1 MSKTLEEVYNEYM
14 HLEHKGTPHQ
24 GPTPHSGRYKYG
36 SGENPYQR
44 AKTWQDTVAK
54 YRREG
59 LNDTEIAYKLGV
71 STSDFRARNSAASQ
85 EVRRE
90 RMSMIQIL
98 SDKGMTPTEI
108 SRDTGIPEAT
118 VRMNLDK
125 KVQYNLT
132 RMEGIKTDLTKLVD
146 KHEYIDIGKG
156 AAENMGVTPNQLK
169 RAVDQLKETGE
180 FHTHSV
186 YVKSIT
192 NDQHWVEHKVLTRDP
207 DKLSASHNRDK
218 ITAINVYKDDGV
230 TKLGLKPIEHLSGK
244 KVHIRYDEDGGTDK
258 DGVIQIR
265 PGAKGLDL
273 GNAKYAQVRISV
285 DGTHY
290 LKGMATY
297 GDPKE
302 FPKGTDVIYNTNKQR
317 GTPPEKVYKPLKK
330 KHDSDEVDWDNPF
343 GATIKANGQ
352 KGYINKVNEEGDWNS
367 WSRTLSSQFL
377 SKQPTGLVRER
388 INDTYS
394 RLQKEYDELNSLT
407 NPVVKK
413 ALMQDFVD
421 GLDTKRQSLKLVGIS
436 GMRGHVLLPV
446 SGMKAN
452 EIYAPNYKDGD
463 KVVLVRYPHGGIF
476 ELPELTVN
484 NKLGKGVAKFMQNA
498 KDAVGI
504 DSSVAQKLSGADF
517 DGDTVMV
524 IPNNAGKIKTARSL
538 RELKNFDPK
547 EYYSPDENV
556 IKRDAD
562 GNWPIKQ
569 KQMGQ
574 VSNLITDMTLKN
586 ASDSEIARAVKH
598 SMVVIDTEKHNLDYK
613 RSERENGINE
623 LRKKYMTHIDVID
636 GKEKGGAS
644 TLISRSKTK
653 IRIRK
658 EDIEAD
664 PELKDIVTN
673 GNPRAKIKNVT
684 QVPVV
689 NLVKDAKK
697 LGSGTTIENMYG
709 DYVNALTKM
718 RDKGRDDISKI
729 PNMTISKEAKLKYK
743 DQVNSLLSKY
753 EEAVKNAP
761 RERQAQ
767 LIAEKTIAEKRD
779 PNMQPD
785 QLKKLKQQALASA
798 RVQTGANGKDSRII
812 IDDDEWE
819 AIQSG
824 AISTDRLNKILQY
837 SDTDR
842 VRKLATPRQNDT
854 VPMSKV
860 SRIKSMLNKGYSY
873 SEIAEATGV
882 SVSTIHTITN

>member
-1 MSKTLEEVYNEYM
+1 MSKTLEDMY
-14 HLEHKGTPHQ
+14 LEHKGTPHQ
-24 GPTPHSGRYKYG
+24 GSIPHSGRYKYG
-36 SGENPYQR
+36 SGETPYQR
-44 AKTWQDTVAK
+44 AKTWQEKVAK
-54 YRREG
+54 YRRDG
-59 LNDTEIAYKLGV
+59 LNDTDIAYKLGV

-90 RMSMIQIL
+90 RMSMIQTL
-98 SDKGMTPTEI
+98 ADKGLTSTEI
-108 SRDTGIPEAT
+108 ARETGIPEAT

-125 KVQYNLT
+125 KVQHNLS
-132 RMEGIKTDLTKLVD
+132 RMEGIKSDLSKLVD

-169 RAVDQLKETGE
+169 RAVDQLKETGD
-180 FHTHSV
+180 FYTHSV

-207 DKLSASHNRDK
+207 DKISTSQNRDK
-218 ITAINVYKDDGV
+218 ITAINVYKDDNGI
-230 TKLGLKPIEHLSGK
+230 TKLGLKPIEHISSK

-265 PGAKGLDL
+265 PGAKGLDM
-273 GNAKYAQVRISV
+273 GNSKYAQVRISV

-290 LKGMATY
+290 LKGMAVY

-302 FPKGTDVIYNTNKQR
+302 FPKGTDIIYNSNKKR
-317 GTPPEKVYKPLKK
+317 GTPPEKVFKPLRT
-330 KHDSDEVDWDNPF
+330 KHDSDEIDWDNPF
-343 GATIKANGQ
+343 GATIKPNGQ
-352 KGYINKVNEEGDWNS
+352 KGYINKVNEEGDWNT

-377 SKQPTGLVRER
+377 SKQPTALVRER

-394 RLQKEYDELNSLT
+394 SLQKEYNELNSLT

-413 ALMQDFVD
+413 ALMRDFVE
-421 GLDTKRQSLKLVGIS
+421 GLDTKRQKLKLIGVS

-463 KVVLVRYPHGGIF
+463 KVVLVRYPHAGIF

-524 IPNNAGKIKTARSL
+524 IPNNSGKIKTARSL
-538 RELKNFDPK
+538 KELKNFDPK
-547 EYYSPDENV
+547 DYYSPDPNI
-556 IKRDAD
+556 IKRDEHGD
-562 GNWPIKQ
+562 WPSKGR
-569 KQMGQ
+569 QMGE
-574 VSNLITDMTLKN
+574 VSNLITDMTLKK
-586 ASDSEIARAVKH
+586 ASQSEIARAVKH

-613 RSERENGINE
+613 RSERENGIKE
-623 LRKKYMTHIDVID
+623 LKKKYMTHLDVID
-636 GKEKGGAS
+636 GKVKGGGS

-653 IRIRK
+653 VRIRK

-664 PELKDIVTN
+664 PELKEIVTK
-673 GNPRAKIKNVT
+673 GNPRAKINNVT
-684 QVPVV
+684 KVPVV
-689 NLVKDAKK
+689 DLVKDAKT

-709 DYVNALTKM
+709 DYINALTKM
-718 RDKGRDDISKI
+718 RDKGRYDIDKI
-729 PNMTISKEAKLKYK
+729 PNMNISKEAKVKYK
-743 DQVNSLLSKY
+743 DQVNSLMAKY

-767 LIAEKTIAEKRD
+767 LIAEKTIAEKRIPD
-779 PNMQPD
+779 MQSD
-785 QLKKLKQQALASA
+785 QLKKLKQQALAAA
-798 RVQTGANGKDSRII
+798 RMRTGADGKNTRII

-824 AISTDRLNKILQY
+824 AISTDRLNNILNY
-837 SDTDR
+837 ADTDR
-842 VRKLATPRQNDT
+842 VRKLATPRNNET
-854 VPMSKV
+854 IPLAKV
-860 SRIKSMLNKGYSY
+860 GRIKTMLGKGYSY

-882 SVSTIHTITN
+882 SVSTIHTVSE

>member
-1 MSKTLEEVYNEYM
+1 MSKTLEDMY
-14 HLEHKGTPHQ
+14 LEHQGTPHQ
-24 GPTPHSGRYKYG
+24 GSIPHSGRYKYG
-36 SGENPYQR
+36 SGETPYQR
-44 AKTWQDTVAK
+44 AKTWQEKVAK

-85 EVRRE
+85 EIRRE
-90 RMSMIQIL
+90 RMSMIQTL
-98 SDKGMTPTEI
+98 ADKGLTSTEI
-108 SRDTGIPEAT
+108 SRETGIPEAT

-125 KVQYNLT
+125 KVQYNLS
-132 RMEGIKTDLTKLVD
+132 RMEGIKSDLSKLVD

-169 RAVDQLKETGE
+169 RAVDQLKETGD
-180 FHTHSV
+180 FYTHSV

-192 NDQHWVEHKVLTRDP
+192 NDQHWVEHKVLTRDT
-207 DKLSASHNRDK
+207 DKISTSQNRDK
-218 ITAINVYKDDGV
+218 ITPINVYKDENGL
-230 TKLGLKPIEHLSGK
+230 TKLGLKPIEHLPGD

-290 LKGMATY
+290 LKGMGVY

-302 FPKGTDVIYNTNKQR
+302 FPKGIDVIYNTNKKR
-317 GTPPEKVYKPLKK
+317 GTPPEKVYKPLKT
-330 KHDSDEVDWDNPF
+330 KHDSDEIDWDNPF
-343 GATIKANGQ
+343 GATIKPNGQ

-413 ALMQDFVD
+413 VLMQDFVD
-421 GLDTKRQSLKLVGIS
+421 GLDTKRRSLKLVGIS

-524 IPNNAGKIKTARSL
+524 IPNNSGKIKTARSL
-538 RELKNFDPK
+538 KELKNFDPK
-547 EYYSPDENV
+547 EYYSPDPNI
-556 IKRDAD
+556 IKRDEN
-562 GNWPIKQ
+562 GNWPSKGR
-569 KQMGQ
+569 QMGE
-574 VSNLITDMTLKN
+574 VSNLITDMTLKG
-586 ASDSEIARAVKH
+586 ASQSEIAKAVKH

-613 RSERENGINE
+613 RSERENGIKE

-644 TLISRSKTK
+644 TLISRSKTTA
-653 IRIRK
+653 RIRK
-658 EDIEAD
+658 EDIESD
-664 PELKDIVTN
+664 PELKNIVTK
-673 GNPRAKIKNVT
+673 GNPNAKIKNINE
-684 QVPVV
+684 VPVV
-689 NLVKDAKK
+689 DLVKDAKT

-718 RDKGRDDISKI
+718 RDKGHVDIDKI
-729 PNMTISKEAKLKYK
+729 PNMTISKEAKVKYK
-743 DQVNSLLSKY
+743 DQVNSLLGKY
-753 EEAVKNAP
+753 ENAVKNAP

-767 LIAEKTIAEKRD
+767 LIAEKIIAEKRVPD
-779 PNMQPD
+779 MQKD

-798 RVQTGANGKDSRII
+798 RMQTGADGKNSRII

-824 AISTDRLNKILQY
+824 AISTDRLTKILQY

-842 VRKLATPRQNDT
+842 VRQLATPRHNDT
-854 VPMSKV
+854 IPLSKV
-860 SRIKSMLNKGYSY
+860 GRIKTMLNKGYSY

-882 SVSTIHTITN
+882 SVSTIHTISE

>member
-1 MSKTLEEVYNEYM
+1 MSKTLEDMY
-14 HLEHKGTPHQ
+14 LEHKGTPHQ
-24 GPTPHSGRYKYG
+24 GSIPHSGRYKYG
-36 SGENPYQR
+36 SGETPYQR
-44 AKTWQDTVAK
+44 AKTWQEKVAK
-54 YRREG
+54 YRRDG
-59 LNDTEIAYKLGV
+59 LNDTDIAYKLGV

-90 RMSMIQIL
+90 RISMIQTL
-98 SDKGMTPTEI
+98 ADKGLTSTEI
-108 SRDTGIPEAT
+108 ARETGIPEAT

-125 KVQYNLT
+125 KVQHNLS
-132 RMEGIKTDLTKLVD
+132 RMEGIKSDLSKLVD

-169 RAVDQLKETGE
+169 RAVDQLKETGD
-180 FHTHSV
+180 FYTHSV

-192 NDQHWVEHKVLTRDP
+192 NDQHWVENKVLTRDP
-207 DKLSASHNRDK
+207 DKISASKNRDK
-218 ITAINVYKDDGV
+218 ITAINVYKDDNGI
-230 TKLGLKPIEHLSGK
+230 TKLGLKPIEHISSK

-265 PGAKGLDL
+265 PGAKGLDM
-273 GNAKYAQVRISV
+273 GNSKYAQVRISV

-290 LKGMATY
+290 LKGMAVY

-302 FPKGTDVIYNTNKQR
+302 FPKGTDIIYNSNKKR
-317 GTPPEKVYKPLKK
+317 GTPPEKVFKPLRTKP
-330 KHDSDEVDWDNPF
+330 DSDEIDWDNPF
-343 GATIKANGQ
+343 GATIKPNGQ
-352 KGYINKVNEEGDWNS
+352 KVYINKINEEGDWNT

-377 SKQPTGLVRER
+377 SKQPTALVRER

-394 RLQKEYDELNSLT
+394 SLQKEYNELNSLT

-413 ALMQDFVD
+413 ALMRDFVE
-421 GLDTKRQSLKLVGIS
+421 GLDTKRQKLKLIGVS

-524 IPNNAGKIKTARSL
+524 IPNNSGKIKTARSL
-538 RELKNFDPK
+538 KELKNFDSK
-547 EYYSPDENV
+547 EYYSPDPNI
-556 IKRDAD
+556 IKRDEY
-562 GNWPIKQ
+562 GNWPSKGR
-569 KQMGQ
+569 QMGE
-574 VSNLITDMTLKN
+574 VSNLITDMTLKG
-586 ASDSEIARAVKH
+586 ASQSEIAKAVKH

-613 RSERENGINE
+613 RSERENGIKE

-653 IRIRK
+653 VRIRK

-664 PELKDIVTN
+664 PELKEIVTKD
-673 GNPRAKIKNVT
+673 NPRAKIKNIN

-689 NLVKDAKK
+689 DLVKDAKT

-709 DYVNALTKM
+709 NYVNALTKM
-718 RDKGRDDISKI
+718 RDKGHVDIDKI
-729 PNMTISKEAKLKYK
+729 PNMTISKEAKVKYK
-743 DQVNSLLSKY
+743 DQVNSLLGKY
-753 EEAVKNAP
+753 ENAVKNAP

-767 LIAEKTIAEKRD
+767 LIAEKTIAEKRIPD
-779 PNMQPD
+779 MQSD
-785 QLKKLKQQALASA
+785 QLKKLKQQALAAA
-798 RVQTGANGKDSRII
+798 RMRTGADGKNTRII

-819 AIQSG
+819 AIQAG
-824 AISTDRLNKILQY
+824 AISTDRLNKILNY

-842 VRKLATPRQNDT
+842 VRKLATPRNNET
-854 VPMSKV
+854 IPLAKV
-860 SRIKSMLNKGYSY
+860 GRIKTMLGKGYSY

-882 SVSTIHTITN
+882 SVSTIHTISE

>member
-1 MSKTLEEVYNEYM
+1 MSKTLEDMY
-14 HLEHKGTPHQ
+14 LEHKGTPHQ
-24 GPTPHSGRYKYG
+24 GSIPHSGRYKYG
-36 SGENPYQR
+36 SGETPYQR
-44 AKTWQDTVAK
+44 AKTWQEKVAK
-54 YRREG
+54 YRRDG
-59 LNDTEIAYKLGV
+59 LNDTDIAYKLGV

-90 RMSMIQIL
+90 RMSMIQTL
-98 SDKGMTPTEI
+98 ADKGLTSTEI
-108 SRDTGIPEAT
+108 ARETGIPEAT

-125 KVQYNLT
+125 KVQYNLS
-132 RMEGIKTDLTKLVD
+132 RMEGIKSDLSKLVD

-169 RAVDQLKETGE
+169 RAVDQLKETGD
-180 FHTHSV
+180 FYTHSV

-207 DKLSASHNRDK
+207 DKISTSQNRDK
-218 ITAINVYKDDGV
+218 ITAINVYKDDNGI
-230 TKLGLKPIEHLSGK
+230 TKLGLKPIEHISSK

-265 PGAKGLDL
+265 PGAKGLDM
-273 GNAKYAQVRISV
+273 GNSKYAQVRISV

-290 LKGMATY
+290 LKGMAVY

-302 FPKGTDVIYNTNKQR
+302 FPKGTDIIYNSNKKR
-317 GTPPEKVYKPLKK
+317 GTPPEKVFKPLRT
-330 KHDSDEVDWDNPF
+330 KHDSDEIDWDNPF
-343 GATIKANGQ
+343 GATIKPNGQ
-352 KGYINKVNEEGDWNS
+352 KGYINKVNEEGDWNT

-377 SKQPTGLVRER
+377 SKQPTALVRER

-394 RLQKEYDELNSLT
+394 SLQKEYNELNSLT

-413 ALMQDFVD
+413 ALMRDFVE
-421 GLDTKRQSLKLVGIS
+421 GLDTKRQTLKLIGVS

-463 KVVLVRYPHGGIF
+463 KVVLVRYPHAGIF

-524 IPNNAGKIKTARSL
+524 IPNNSGKIKTARSL
-538 RELKNFDPK
+538 KELKNFDPK
-547 EYYSPDENV
+547 DYYSPDPNI
-556 IKRDAD
+556 IKRDEHGD
-562 GNWPIKQ
+562 WPSKGR
-569 KQMGQ
+569 QMGE
-574 VSNLITDMTLKN
+574 VSNLITDMTLKK
-586 ASDSEIARAVKH
+586 APQSEIAKAVKH

-613 RSERENGINE
+613 RSERENGIKE
-623 LRKKYMTHIDVID
+623 LKKKYMTHFDVID
-636 GKEKGGAS
+636 GKVKGGGS

-653 IRIRK
+653 VRIRK

-664 PELKDIVTN
+664 PELKEIVTK
-673 GNPRAKIKNVT
+673 GNPRAKINNVT
-684 QVPVV
+684 KVPVV
-689 NLVKDAKK
+689 DLVKDAKT

-709 DYVNALTKM
+709 DYINALTKM
-718 RDKGRDDISKI
+718 RDKGRYDIDKI
-729 PNMTISKEAKLKYK
+729 PNMNISKEAKVKYK
-743 DQVNSLLSKY
+743 DQVNSLMAKY

-767 LIAEKTIAEKRD
+767 LIAEKTIAEKRIPD
-779 PNMQPD
+779 MQSD
-785 QLKKLKQQALASA
+785 QLKKLKQQSLAAA
-798 RVQTGANGKDSRII
+798 RMRTGADGKNTRII

-824 AISTDRLNKILQY
+824 AISTDRLNNILNY
-837 SDTDR
+837 ADTDR
-842 VRKLATPRQNDT
+842 VRKLATPRNNET
-854 VPMSKV
+854 IPLAKV
-860 SRIKSMLNKGYSY
+860 GRIKTMLGKGYSY

-882 SVSTIHTITN
+882 SVSTIHTVSDSE